1 MNGYPGPVNGTG
13 RQSRSGLLNAAML
26 AMVKRAFEA
35 LDEEGL
41 TFGGLPST
49 YQKLDALELLDAL
62 ALAAQE
68 AIEQHAPTLPDSTV
82 AGMRAA
88 VEMLWQASAVSA
100 KMRQVAASPTP
111 PTLNDIA
118 EVALLAASA
127 GASQVDGAMAS
138 SEISALRRQ
147 QIESARAAR
156 TRRAQA
162 AWERQILEH
171 CQERVAQLPN
181 IDSKMLATTVCARNG
196 IPHGKR
202 PHVQALIDHWRR
214 NGDLQAPKHS
224 RLG

>member
-1 MNGYPGPVNGTG
+1 
-13 RQSRSGLLNAAML
+13 LNAAML

-35 LDEEGL
+35 LEQEGL
-41 TFGGLPST
+41 TFAGLPPA
-49 YQKLDALELLDAL
+49 YQTLDALEMLEAL
-62 ALAAQE
+62 ALAAHE
-68 AIEQHAPTLPDSTV
+68 AIEHHAPTLPARAV
-82 AGMRAA
+82 AGLRAA

-111 PTLNDIA
+111 PTLNDVA

-127 GASQVDGAMAS
+127 GASQANGALVPS
-138 SEISALRRQ
+138 GTHALRKQ
-147 QIESARAAR
+147 QIEKARAAR
-156 TRRAQA
+156 TARAQA
-162 AWERQILEH
+162 TWERTILEH

-214 NGDLQAPKHS
+214 NGALQPPKHS